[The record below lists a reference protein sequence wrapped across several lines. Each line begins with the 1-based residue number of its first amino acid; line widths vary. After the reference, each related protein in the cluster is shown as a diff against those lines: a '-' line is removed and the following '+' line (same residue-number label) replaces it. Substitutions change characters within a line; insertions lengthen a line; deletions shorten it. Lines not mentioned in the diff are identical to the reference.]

1 MTKPTALTSAMSR
14 VSIPAEALPS
24 QLHVADSLDLTSGAP
39 NLSSPTVLHNHSQSC
54 VLCAFKISSRQA
66 LLLISSNTDAN
77 LRCSLLS
84 PQPYQLVCCPLRGA
98 GNAFRISL
106 KKLISHQVEPPIGF
120 AQDILPVVHVQ
131 HRFHQSL

>member
-1 MTKPTALTSAMSR
+1 MAKPTALESAMSR

-24 QLHVADSLDLTSGAP
+24 QLHVADSRGLSSRAP
-39 NLSSPTVLHNHSQSC
+39 NHSSPAALHGHPQSC

-66 LLLISSNTDAN
+66 LLLISSDTDAN
-77 LRCSLLS
+77 LSCSLLS

-98 GNAFRISL
+98 GNAFRIPL
-106 KKLISHQVEPPIGF
+106 KKFISHQVEPPIGF
-120 AQDILPVVHVQ
+120 AQDIRSVVHVQ